1 VTAVV
6 SATHPS
12 RPLARLLAEN
22 RLSAALLAALLAV
35 SLAALFIGYVPL
47 SGSTILRALLD
58 GGADSDAV
66 IVRDIRLPRI
76 VLAWAVGGSLA
87 LAGACL
93 QSLLR
98 NPLAEPG
105 LLGVSASASLGAVL
119 TLYFGLTALSTW
131 LLPLGAMLGAAL
143 ATTALYA
150 LARHRASTL
159 TLILAGVAL
168 SSLAAACTSLALNLA
183 PTPFDVNDMVL
194 WLLGS
199 LKDRSF
205 GDLQLCLPFMLAGW
219 CLLFGSG
226 RALDTLTLD
235 EDSARSLGVDLPR
248 LRARI
253 ILGTALCVGA
263 GVAVAGAIGF
273 IGLVVPH
280 MVRPWV
286 GHRPRALLLP
296 SALGGALLLLLAD
309 IALRLIKTDQELML
323 GVVTALLG
331 APFFLWLIVRSRGRY
346 A

>member
-1 VTAVV
+1 MTN
-6 SATHPS
+6 
-12 RPLARLLAEN
+12 PLIVALLG
-22 RLSAALLAALLAV
+22 LLLAA
-35 SLAALFIGYVPL
+35 SFAALFIGYVPL
-47 SGSTILRALLD
+47 SATSIARALF
-58 GGADSDAV
+58 GADLNSSVV

-76 VLAWAVGGSLA
+76 ALAWLIGGSLG

-119 TLYFGLTALSTW
+119 TLYFGLSSFSGW

-143 ATTALYA
+143 ATTALYW
-150 LARHRASTL
+150 LARYRASTL

-168 SSLAAACTSLALNLA
+168 SSLAGACTALALNLA

-205 GDLQLCLPFMLAGW
+205 GDLQLCLPFMIAGW
-219 CLLFGSG
+219 CLLLGCG

-280 MVRPWV
+280 MIRPLV

-309 IALRLIKTDQELML
+309 IALRVIPTEQELML

-331 APFFLWLIVRSRGRY
+331 APFFLWLIVRSRRSWS
-346 A
+346 

>member
-1 VTAVV
+1 MTI
-6 SATHPS
+6 
-12 RPLARLLAEN
+12 
-22 RLSAALLAALLAV
+22 RLSHHQLIAALLALLLCA

-47 SGSTILRALLD
+47 AARDIVRALFD
-58 GGADSDAV
+58 AGAGSDAV

-76 VLAWAVGGSLA
+76 LLAWAVGGSLG

-119 TLYFGLTALSTW
+119 SLYFGLTAFSGW
-131 LLPLGAMLGAAL
+131 LLPLSAMLGAAL
-143 ATTALYA
+143 ATTALYW
-150 LARHRASTL
+150 LARWRASTL

-205 GDLQLCLPFMLAGW
+205 ADLRLCLPFMAAGW
-219 CLLFGSG
+219 CLLLASG
-226 RALDTLTLD
+226 GALDTLTLD
-235 EDSARSLGVDLPR
+235 EDTARSLGVDLPR
-248 LRARI
+248 LRAQI

-273 IGLVVPH
+273 VGLVVPH
-280 MVRPWV
+280 MIRPLV

-296 SALGGALLLLLAD
+296 SALAGALLLLLAD
-309 IALRLIKTDQELML
+309 VALRLIATEQELML

-331 APFFLWLIVRSRGRY
+331 APFFLWLIVRSRREWV
-346 A
+346 